1 MESRRQKILTMLNRG
16 RLELKSAAAELGIS
30 EMTLRRD
37 LRELESKQLLIQ
49 VKGGAVPYTAG
60 FVPRDGAYQV
70 TELQML
76 IAEALLDRILPCQS
90 VFLSAGRTAFA
101 VAKLLMTGRA
111 GRIKVITNSLAT
123 AAVLIRSKCQVIL
136 PGGEL
141 RSNSLDLV
149 VTSAEKTLENY
160 CVDWLISGCDA
171 ALTDDGFYT
180 ADVELA
186 NMETRS
192 LAIAQNVAIVTD
204 SGKFGR
210 RSFAKFASPRDIDL
224 LVTDDG
230 IPDRALRA
238 LRASGVEV
246 IRVPVAGAGSPPEIR
261 S

>member
-1 MESRRQKILTMLNRG
+1 MEIRRQKILTMLNRG
-16 RLELKSAAAELGIS
+16 RLELNSAAAELGVS

-49 VKGGAVPYTAG
+49 VKGGAVPYTPG
-60 FVPRDGAYQV
+60 IVPRDGAYQV
-70 TELQML
+70 SELQMR
-76 IAEALLDRILPCQS
+76 IAETLLDRILPCQS

-149 VTSAEKTLENY
+149 VSSAEKTLENY

-171 ALTDDGFYT
+171 ASVDDGFYT
-180 ADVELA
+180 ADVGLA
-186 NMETRS
+186 NMETSS
-192 LAIAQNVAIVTD
+192 LGIAQHVAVITE

-210 RSFAKFASPRDIDL
+210 RSFVKYASPRDIDL
-224 LVTDDG
+224 LVTDVG
-230 IPDRALRA
+230 IPDNSLRSLRA
-238 LRASGVEV
+238 NGVEV
-246 IRVPVAGAGSPPEIR
+246 IVVPVDR
-261 S
+261 